1 MTVLVSLGRQ
11 ENTSYLKTRK
21 LFTQLRTRCLSE
33 ISLSQT
39 LEVEL
44 YCEIHDTNRVD
55 FETLSP
61 S

>member
-33 ISLSQT
+33 ISLPQT

-44 YCEIHDTNRVD
+44 YYEIHDTNRVD